1 MKISEYQRGYQ
12 DAARQMITWLHEE
25 AASIMIPTRADCW
38 MVPPLRSGFG

>member
-25 AASIMIPTRADCW
+25 AASMNDPPRAGCW
-38 MVPPLRSGFG
+38 MVPPSRSGFG